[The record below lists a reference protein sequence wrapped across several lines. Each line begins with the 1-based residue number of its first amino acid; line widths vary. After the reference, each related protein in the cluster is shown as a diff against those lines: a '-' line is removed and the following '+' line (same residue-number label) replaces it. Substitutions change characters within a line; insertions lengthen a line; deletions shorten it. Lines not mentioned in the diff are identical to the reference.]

1 MWKDFIY
8 CNISWYEI
16 LYNLNYEFD
25 INILILFLN
34 ALLNEKQV
42 AECILYNVIIKQKN
56 KTYKYVY
63 LTIKEIREIHIRLLP
78 NRCGKGRRQGHTSL
92 FFMTN

>member
-42 AECILYNVIIKQKN
+42 AECILYNVIIKQKKN
-56 KTYKYVY
+56 
-63 LTIKEIREIHIRLLP
+63 I
-78 NRCGKGRRQGHTSL
+78 
-92 FFMTN
+92 